1 MCEGAA
7 ASNEN
12 FYVAIKLN
20 QVEMSLFIRTIKQFR
35 LAECVE
41 ASGVLKCVS
50 VFFKDAELS
59 L

>member
-1 MCEGAA
+1 MCEGPA

-50 VFFKDAELS
+50 VFFKDAE
-59 L
+59 